1 MKSISARAV
10 RAMGALLAVIP
21 WAAGAAGQP
30 NFEVIHLW
38 TNGAPGFEDRKD
50 IPEVAVSYKVN
61 HINNPS
67 VTLFL
72 PPKEKA
78 TGAAVLIF
86 PGGGNTELGFVPE
99 GIEAGEYFASNGV
112 AAFAVKY
119 RLTREPGSP
128 YDINI
133 HPRQDGQRAIRLVR
147 SRAAEWGVD
156 PHRIG
161 MVGFSAG
168 GEVVSRC
175 VFSDMNGDTN
185 SPDPIERE
193 SARPDFVVSIYPGS
207 GGIPRDTPYVNP
219 PPIFLLV
226 ADDDVSHTSA
236 VVSLM
241 NGYRAA
247 KASVEVHIF
256 ARGEHAFNMGYRSHL
271 ATIKGWP
278 KRMMDWMADNNILDP
293 AFPGK
298 GVK

>member
-1 MKSISARAV
+1 MRLVAFSLFIAV
-10 RAMGALLAVIP
+10 SFAGRGADAP
-21 WAAGAAGQP
+21 
-30 NFEVIHLW
+30 EVIHLW

-50 IPEVAVSYKVN
+50 IPEVAVTYKVN

-86 PGGGNTELGFVPE
+86 PGGGNSELGFVPE
-99 GIEAGEYFASNGV
+99 GIEAGQYFASNGV

-133 HPRQDGQRAIRLVR
+133 HPRQDGQRALRLVR
-147 SRAAEWGVD
+147 SRAKEWGVD
-156 PHRIG
+156 PNRIG

-175 VFSDMNGDTN
+175 VFSDMDGNTN
-185 SPDPIERE
+185 SPDPIEQV
-193 SARPDFVVSIYPGS
+193 SARPDFIVSIYPGS
-207 GGIPRDTPYVNP
+207 GGIPRNTPFTNP
-219 PPIFLLV
+219 PPIFLVV
-226 ADDDVSHTSA
+226 ADDDVSHTTA
-236 VVSLM
+236 VVSLLT
-241 NGYRAA
+241 GYRAA
-247 KASVEVHIF
+247 KVPVECHIY
-256 ARGEHAFNMGYRSHL
+256 ARGDHAFNMGYRSHL

-278 KRMMDWMADNNILDP
+278 QRMMDWMHDNNILDP

-298 GVK
+298 GIK